1 MIVKYLILALYK
13 TRAVFL
19 NLSKG
24 DVMTNDT
31 VLLGGLGV
39 LVLGVIWFVAQRLV
53 DSNLSARAKR
63 LSVYL
68 IIAGFVVSVVMV
80 MRWHAESYIAESQAV
95 SKINTFQHSEL
106 SISV

>member
-1 MIVKYLILALYK
+1 M
-13 TRAVFL
+13 
-19 NLSKG
+19 
-24 DVMTNDT
+24 MTNDT

-39 LVLGVIWFVAQRLV
+39 LVLGGVIWFVAHRLV

-68 IIAGFVVSVVMV
+68 IIGGFVVSVVTV

-95 SKINTFQHSEL
+95 NKINTSQHSEL

>member
-1 MIVKYLILALYK
+1 
-13 TRAVFL
+13 
-19 NLSKG
+19 
-24 DVMTNDT
+24 MTNDT

-39 LVLGVIWFVAQRLV
+39 LVLGGGVIWFVAQRFV

-68 IIAGFVVSVVMV
+68 IIAGFVDSVVMV
-80 MRWHAESYIAESQAV
+80 MRWHAESYIAESQAANEIKT
-95 SKINTFQHSEL
+95 SQHSEP

>member
-1 MIVKYLILALYK
+1 M
-13 TRAVFL
+13 
-19 NLSKG
+19 SKG

-39 LVLGVIWFVAQRLV
+39 LVLGGVIWFVAQRLV

-80 MRWHAESYIAESQAV
+80 MRWHAESYIAESQAANE
-95 SKINTFQHSEL
+95 INTPRHSEL

>member
-1 MIVKYLILALYK
+1 
-13 TRAVFL
+13 
-19 NLSKG
+19 
-24 DVMTNDT
+24 MTNDT

-39 LVLGVIWFVAQRLV
+39 LVLGGVIWFVAHRLV

-68 IIAGFVVSVVMV
+68 IIGGFVVSVVTV

-95 SKINTFQHSEL
+95 NKINTSQHSEL

>member
-1 MIVKYLILALYK
+1 
-13 TRAVFL
+13 
-19 NLSKG
+19 
-24 DVMTNDT
+24 MTNDT
-31 VLLGGLGV
+31 VLLGGLGI
-39 LVLGVIWFVAQRLV
+39 LVLGGVIWFVAQRLV

-80 MRWHAESYIAESQAV
+80 MRGHAEGYVAENQAANE
-95 SKINTFQHSEL
+95 INTSQHSEL

>member
-1 MIVKYLILALYK
+1 MI
-13 TRAVFL
+13 
-19 NLSKG
+19 
-24 DVMTNDT
+24 TNDT

-39 LVLGVIWFVAQRLV
+39 LVLGGVIWFVAQRFV
-53 DSNLSARAKR
+53 DSNLFARAKR

-80 MRWHAESYIAESQAV
+80 MRWHAENYIAESQAANEIKT
-95 SKINTFQHSEL
+95 SQHLEP

>member
-1 MIVKYLILALYK
+1 M
-13 TRAVFL
+13 
-19 NLSKG
+19 
-24 DVMTNDT
+24 MTNDT

-39 LVLGVIWFVAQRLV
+39 LVLGGVIWFVAQRLV

-68 IIAGFVVSVVMV
+68 IIGGFVVSVVMV
-80 MRWHAESYIAESQAV
+80 MRWHAEGYVAENQAANE
-95 SKINTFQHSEL
+95 INTSQHSEL

>member
-1 MIVKYLILALYK
+1 
-13 TRAVFL
+13 
-19 NLSKG
+19 
-24 DVMTNDT
+24 MTSDT

-39 LVLGVIWFVAQRLV
+39 LVLGGVIWFVAQRLV

-68 IIAGFVVSVVMV
+68 IIVGFVVIVVMV

-95 SKINTFQHSEL
+95 NKINTSQHSEL

>member
-1 MIVKYLILALYK
+1 
-13 TRAVFL
+13 
-19 NLSKG
+19 
-24 DVMTNDT
+24 MTNDT

-39 LVLGVIWFVAQRLV
+39 LVLGGVIWFVAQRLV

-68 IIAGFVVSVVMV
+68 IIGGFVVSVVTV

-95 SKINTFQHSEL
+95 NKINTSQHSEL